1 MLDFSPWS
9 TAPASHLTPHA
20 LKWLRSL
27 EWKIQSTF
35 SDLQGLKCGEVF
47 YIKQIPKKKKETNFS
62 TEEANSSPNSVTK
75 VLELAKP
82 HDESSHFA
90 SSWNRGEGRGLGQKS
105 SFSYLNHINHTLFFL
120 TLSI

>member
-1 MLDFSPWS
+1 MLDFSPRS
-9 TAPASHLTPHA
+9 AAPASHLTPRA

-47 YIKQIPKKKKETNFS
+47 YIKQMQKKKKKETNFS

-75 VLELAKP
+75 VLELGKT
-82 HDESSHFA
+82 HNESSHFA
-90 SSWNRGEGRGLGQKS
+90 SSWNRGEGRVLGQKS
-105 SFSYLNHINHTLFFL
+105 SFSYLNHINHT
-120 TLSI
+120 

>member
-1 MLDFSPWS
+1 MLDFSPRS

-35 SDLQGLKCGEVF
+35 SDLQGLKCREVF
-47 YIKQIPKKKKETNFS
+47 YIEQMQKKETNFS
-62 TEEANSSPNSVTK
+62 MEEANSSPNSVTK
-75 VLELAKP
+75 VLELAKT

-90 SSWNRGEGRGLGQKS
+90 SSWNIGEGRVLGQ
-105 SFSYLNHINHTLFFL
+105 
-120 TLSI
+120 